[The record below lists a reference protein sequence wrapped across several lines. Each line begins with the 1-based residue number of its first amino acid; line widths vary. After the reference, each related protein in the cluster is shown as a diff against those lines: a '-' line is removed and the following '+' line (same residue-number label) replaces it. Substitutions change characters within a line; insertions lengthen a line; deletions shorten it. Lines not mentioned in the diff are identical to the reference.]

1 MSWLLKKNV
10 KILVTLSPVAK
21 NLSINCPFQGFST
34 VLIISQVF
42 STSHPKES
50 NHLHQDCTII
60 FPLNMFH
67 QKWEN
72 NAMAF
77 FVELEHF
84 FFQFVWEH
92 PKQLNQSWER
102 KMDLED
108 TPPDFRLYYKARVI
122 KTVQY
127 WHKNRKICGMRQKT
141 QR

>member
-10 KILVTLSPVAK
+10 KILVTLSPAAK

-84 FFQFVWEH
+84 FFLVCTGTPQIAESILGKKNGSGRH
-92 PKQLNQSWER
+92 TPRLQTILQS
-102 KMDLED
+102 
-108 TPPDFRLYYKARVI
+108 
-122 KTVQY
+122 
-127 WHKNRKICGMRQKT
+127 
-141 QR
+141 

>member
-10 KILVTLSPVAK
+10 KILVTLSPAAK

-84 FFQFVWEH
+84 FFFS
-92 PKQLNQSWER
+92 LYGN
-102 KMDLED
+102 
-108 TPPDFRLYYKARVI
+108 TP
-122 KTVQY
+122 
-127 WHKNRKICGMRQKT
+127 NS
-141 QR
+141 